1 MRRELAINQDAGAV
15 QAFLERGSHRLQ
27 LQQALRAALWGPFL
41 LFVLPRQIRRARR
54 EAATAIERR
63 DGRFKNVLITADEI
77 LAGRLGVTD
86 YVATRVT
93 SDAAA
98 VSARVDLR
106 TVIPLKR
113 AAVIAATSI
122 VIWGLLVVLLLRWA
136 GSTSSVDSVRQEQ
149 ASHPQTVAWHV
160 NVTIVPPAYS
170 GQQTVTLVDPDRVEA
185 LEGSA
190 LHLRVEGA
198 AALRARTSTSTRVFT
213 PRDDSIQT
221 AVVTLNESGYVAVEP
236 ADATTGGTMT
246 RLIAVTVVPDRA
258 PVPVVTVPGKDL
270 LLPDVNRSV
279 GVAGSAADDIGLTRL
294 ELRFTTI
301 SGSGEQF
308 DFKEG
313 AAAIA
318 IERDSAVRWRASGN
332 LPLRSLGLEP
342 GDTVIYRFVAFDGRG
357 TAGASDTY
365 MVEIAAPGHPTLAG
379 FELPP
384 DRDRYAISQQM
395 ILLKVERLHA
405 RRASLTA
412 EALTEE
418 AQSIAAEQRTVRA
431 TFTFL
436 MGGEVQDEEE
446 EAAHAHEI
454 EEGRLENAA
463 RRDMLEAV
471 RHMTIV
477 ETRLMTPDTGGAI
490 PPARAAVQA
499 LERAFG
505 RRRYFLRTLPVRSR
519 IDPSRRLSGKLDEAH
534 DSSRSADS
542 GEEPPQAS
550 AARRASADLVALTA
564 QFAQPSTIP
573 ATDAARLLS
582 RAAERVLALDPSSGD
597 LQAAALRLARR
608 AAAVS
613 AGARIEPSADDLL
626 AALDVVLTRAQ
637 RFAPRPLEPQ
647 PPDATLKGRWLAAIE
662 EGGRR

>member
-1 MRRELAINQDAGAV
+1 VRPDATREQDAGAV
-15 QAFLERGSHRLQ
+15 RELLDRGSRRLQ
-27 LQQALRAALWGPFL
+27 IARALRATAWGPLSLFL
-41 LFVLPRQIRRARR
+41 LPRQVRRARR

-63 DGRFKNVLITADEI
+63 ESRFKNVLITADEI
-77 LAGRLGVTD
+77 LAARLVVPD
-86 YVATRVT
+86 YVAARVM

-98 VSARVDLR
+98 ASADVDLR
-106 TVIPLKR
+106 TAIPLRR
-113 AAVIAATSI
+113 AAATAIISML
-122 VIWGLLVVLLLRWA
+122 VWGLLVVLLLRWP
-136 GSTSSVDSVRQEQ
+136 GSPSSEDSIPERR
-149 ASHPQTVAWHV
+149 ASKTETGAWHV

-170 GQQTVTLVDPDRVEA
+170 GRPRVTVVDPDRVEA

-190 LHLRVEGA
+190 LHLRVDQVA
-198 AALRARTSTSTRVFT
+198 PPLRARTSKSTRPLT
-213 PRDDSIQT
+213 RRNDGIQT
-221 AVVTLNESGYVAVEP
+221 AVVTLNESDYVALEP
-236 ADATTGGTMT
+236 AGPATAGT
-246 RLIAVTVVPDRA
+246 RLIAVTVAPDRA
-258 PVPVVTVPGKDL
+258 PVSVITVPGKDL
-270 LLPDVNRSV
+270 LLPDANRRV
-279 GVAGSAADDIGLTRL
+279 DVAGTATDDIGLTRL

-313 AAAIA
+313 SAVIT
-318 IERDSAVRWRASGN
+318 IERESAGRWRARGD

-357 TAGASDTY
+357 IAGASDTY
-365 MVEIAAPGHPTLAG
+365 MVDIAAPGQPTLAG

-384 DRDRYAISQQM
+384 DRDPYAISQQM
-395 ILLKVERLHA
+395 ILLKIQRLHA
-405 RRASLTA
+405 RRASLTP

-418 AQSIAAEQRTVRA
+418 AHGIAAEQRTVRA

-454 EEGRLENAA
+454 EEGRLENTA

-471 RHMTIV
+471 RHMTVV

-519 IDPSRRLSGKLDEAH
+519 IDTSRRLSGNLAEAR
-534 DSSRSADS
+534 DSSRPVEP
-542 GEEPPQAS
+542 GEEPAEAS

-564 QFAQPSTIP
+564 QFTRSATMP
-573 ATDAARLLS
+573 AGDAARFLS
-582 RAAERVLALDPSSGD
+582 QAAERMLALDPSSSD
-597 LQAAALRLARR
+597 LQAVALRLARR

-613 AGARIEPSADDLL
+613 SGAGIESSVGDLR
-626 AALDVVLTRAQ
+626 AALDVVLARA
-637 RFAPRPLEPQ
+637 RALAPRPLEPE
-647 PPDATLKGRWLAAIE
+647 PPDAGLKGRWLSALE